1 MEKTQSGKRVS
12 VLVPC
17 HNEADNLERLF
28 SALRGLMAAQ
38 AGYEWEVVLVDDGS
52 TDGTL
57 VGLKTLRGRDSRFKW
72 ISLSRNFG
80 KEAAMLAGFDYVGG
94 DCMVIMDADLQD
106 PVAVIPRMLRLWEQ
120 GFDDVYARRT
130 GRGRES
136 VLRRR
141 LSLAYYKVLQKVAQV
156 DILPNVG
163 DFRLLDRKC
172 VDALRLLRE
181 NRRYTKGLYNWI
193 GFRKK
198 ELAFERGDRERG
210 HSSFTYRKLFR
221 LAVDGITSYSTM
233 PLQISSVLG
242 LAVSLAA
249 FVYMLYFLVKTL
261 VVGEPVR
268 GFPTLV
274 IVILFLGG
282 VQLISLGIIGEYVGQ
297 IFREAKRRPVYL
309 IAAMDGLEPHGEGG
323 AWRAGSMP

>member
-1 MEKTQSGKRVS
+1 MKTPQSAKKVS

-28 SALRGLMAAQ
+28 SALQGLMSAH
-38 AGYEWEVVLVDDGS
+38 AGYEWEVLLVDDGS
-52 TDGTL
+52 TDATL
-57 VGLKTLRGRDSRFKW
+57 VGLKTLRERDGRFKW

-94 DCMVIMDADLQD
+94 DCLVIMDADLQD
-106 PVAVIPRMLRLWEQ
+106 PVAAIPQMLRLWEQ
-120 GFDDVYARRT
+120 GYDDVYARRSS
-130 GRGRES
+130 RGRES
-136 VLRRR
+136 LLRRR
-141 LSLAYYKVLQKVAQV
+141 LSLAYYKVLQKMAQV

-172 VDALRLLRE
+172 VSALRQLRE
-181 NRRYTKGLYNWI
+181 SQRYTKGLYNWI

-198 ELAFERGDRERG
+198 EVVFERGDRQRG
-210 HSSFTYRKLFR
+210 RSSFTYRKLFR
-221 LAVDGITSYSTM
+221 LAVNGITSYSTM

-242 LAVSLAA
+242 LVISLAA

-274 IVILFLGG
+274 VVILFLGG

-309 IAAMDGLEPHGEGG
+309 VAAMDGIEPRQEAG
-323 AWRAGSMP
+323 RAGE

>member
-1 MEKTQSGKRVS
+1 MKTPQSAKKVS

-28 SALRGLMAAQ
+28 SALQGLMSAH
-38 AGYEWEVVLVDDGS
+38 AGYEWEVLLVDDGS
-52 TDGTL
+52 TDATL
-57 VGLKTLRGRDSRFKW
+57 VGLKTLRERDGRFKW

-94 DCMVIMDADLQD
+94 DCLVIMDADLQD
-106 PVAVIPRMLRLWEQ
+106 PVAAIPQMLRLWEQ
-120 GFDDVYARRT
+120 GYDDVYARRSS
-130 GRGRES
+130 RGRES
-136 VLRRR
+136 LLRRR
-141 LSLAYYKVLQKVAQV
+141 LSLAYYKVLQKMAQV

-172 VDALRLLRE
+172 VSALRQLRE
-181 NRRYTKGLYNWI
+181 SQRYTKGLYNWI

-198 ELAFERGDRERG
+198 EIVFERGDRQRG
-210 HSSFTYRKLFR
+210 RSSFTYRKLFR
-221 LAVDGITSYSTM
+221 LAVNGITSYSTM

-242 LAVSLAA
+242 LVISLAA

-274 IVILFLGG
+274 VVILFLGG

-297 IFREAKRRPVYL
+297 IFREAKHRPVYL
-309 IAAMDGLEPHGEGG
+309 VAAMDGIEPRQEAG
-323 AWRAGSMP
+323 RAGE